1 MDISLILYGLAGL
14 VALVIGA
21 EILVRGASS
30 LAQRFGVSP
39 LVVGL
44 TVVAFGTSAPE
55 LAVSLSGALGGQG
68 DIAVGNAL
76 GSNLFNI
83 LVILGISALAT
94 PLVVAQ
100 QLVRKEVPLMIG
112 VTAVVLLMALD
123 GEFARWEGFVL
134 FAGFIGYT
142 LYTLVQSKKSTAA
155 VEAEYDEEFGR
166 APRRGALGVGLEVG
180 GVLAGLVLLVLGSR
194 WFVSSAIDLA
204 RIFEVSEVVI
214 SLTIVAAG
222 TSMPELATSV
232 MASLR
237 GERDIAVGNVVGSNI
252 FNLLVVLGLTTSISP
267 GLTVDPGVLAF
278 DLPLVLAVS
287 IACLPIFFS
296 GHVIDRWE
304 GAIFLLYYVAYA
316 TYLALAA
323 TEHSALE
330 PFSVAMFAFVIPV
343 TVLTLGIIFYRSRQ
357 RA

>member
-21 EILVRGASS
+21 ELLVRGASS

-83 LVILGISALAT
+83 LVILGLSALAT

-123 GEFARWEGFVL
+123 GEFARWEGLVL

-155 VEAEYDEEFGR
+155 VEAEYDEEFGST
-166 APRRGALGVGLEVG
+166 PRQGALGVALEVG
-180 GVLAGLVLLVLGSR
+180 GVLGGLALLVLGSR

-287 IACLPIFFS
+287 IACLPIFFT

-304 GAIFLLYYVAYA
+304 GAIFLLYYVAYTA
-316 TYLALAA
+316 FLVLDT
-323 TEHSALE
+323 TGHSALA
-330 PFSVAMFAFVIPV
+330 PFSIKMLAFVLPLLLL
-343 TVLTLGIIFYRSRQ
+343 TVRTILFRRLQ